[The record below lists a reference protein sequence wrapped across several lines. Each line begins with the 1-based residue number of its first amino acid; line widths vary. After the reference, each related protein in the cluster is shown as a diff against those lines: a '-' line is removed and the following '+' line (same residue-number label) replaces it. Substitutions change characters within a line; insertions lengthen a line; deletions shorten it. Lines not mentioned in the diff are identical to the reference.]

1 MKIIRRAALLF
12 LNIALFASH
21 LTAQE
26 TTLSGLKRKL
36 FQTEIDG
43 NYVDLFTLTNK
54 NGMEVCITNYG
65 GRVVS
70 VMVPDKDGKM
80 EDVVC
85 GFPSIQDYRE
95 LRQNFG
101 AAIGRYIG
109 RILNARFSLD
119 SFEYKLSGAKH
130 CAHGGYPGF
139 ADRVWSP
146 RQEDPQTL
154 HLYYLSPDGEN
165 GFPGNL
171 NVHLIYKLTD
181 DNALD
186 IVYEATTDKPT
197 VVNLSHHSF
206 FNISGDLSS
215 SVENTYLQIDSDY
228 ITEYDEEKCVT
239 GAFLPVKN
247 TPFDF
252 NEPKRIG
259 EDIHEPD
266 KQLKITNGYDHTWVL
281 NTNGDDTYVAVRL
294 TDPVSGRILEVCT
307 TEPGIQIY
315 TANGLN
321 GKTIGKNGVAYP
333 FRGAVCFET
342 MHFADS
348 PNKPQ
353 FPSTTLRPG
362 DTYYS
367 HTVYKFGTV
376 NSKK

>member
-1 MKIIRRAALLF
+1 MKITQQAVVLLLF
-12 LNIALFASH
+12 TALFTSR
-21 LTAQE
+21 LSAQE
-26 TTLSGLKRKL
+26 TTLSWLQRKQ
-36 FQTEIDG
+36 FQTEVNG

-70 VMVPDKDGKM
+70 IMAPDKNGKM

-85 GFPSIQDYRE
+85 GFPSIQDYME

-109 RILNARFSLD
+109 RILNARFTLD
-119 SFEYKLSGAKH
+119 SIEYKLSGTKH
-130 CAHGGYPGF
+130 CSHGGYPGF

-154 HLYYLSPDGEN
+154 YLYYLSPDGEN

-171 NVHLIYKLTD
+171 NVCLIYKLTD

-206 FNISGDLSS
+206 FNISGNLNSS
-215 SVENTYLQIDSDY
+215 IENEYLQIDSDY
-228 ITEYDEEKCVT
+228 ITEYDENKCVT
-239 GAFLPVKN
+239 GAFLPVKD

-252 NEPKRIG
+252 NEPILIG
-259 EDIHEPD
+259 ENIDAED
-266 KQLKITNGYDHTWVL
+266 EQLKVTKGYDHTWVL
-281 NTNGDDTYVAVRL
+281 NTNGDDTAMAIRL
-294 TDPVSGRILEVCT
+294 TDPNSGRTLEVYT
-307 TEPGIQIY
+307 TEPGIQVY

-321 GKTIGKNGVAYP
+321 GKTIGKNGITYP
-333 FRGAVCFET
+333 RRGAICFEA
-342 MHFADS
+342 MHFSDS
-348 PNKPQ
+348 PNKPN
-353 FPSTTLRPG
+353 FPSTVLRPG
-362 DTYYS
+362 NTYYT
-367 HTVYKFGTV
+367 HTVYKFGTI
-376 NSKK
+376 K